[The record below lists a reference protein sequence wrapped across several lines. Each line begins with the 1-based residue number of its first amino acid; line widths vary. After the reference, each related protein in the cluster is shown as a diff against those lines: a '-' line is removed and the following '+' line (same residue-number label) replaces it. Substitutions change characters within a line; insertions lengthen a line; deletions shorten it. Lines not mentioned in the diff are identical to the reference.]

1 MSGITTRFAAL
12 ALAAG
17 IAVSLA
23 GCAES
28 TQSKT
33 CAQADKVRSS
43 IEDVRNVNLSENG
56 MVALRDSVAQVGTAL
71 ELLRSELEAAAQA
84 QIAAVQ
90 IGGRPA
96 ADHRRHGGGRP
107 DAGEPRRG
115 GRGQGRGA
123 QLHPEPRHRRDLRL
137 LNARPSVHGDTAG
150 GRTT

>member
-56 MVALRDSVAQVGTAL
+56 VVALRDSVAQVSSAL
-71 ELLRSELEAAAQA
+71 ELLRSELGSAAQA

-90 IGGRPA
+90 TA
-96 ADHRRHGGGRP
+96 V
-107 DAGEPRRG
+107 
-115 GRGQGRGA
+115 GQ
-123 QLHPEPRHRRDLRL
+123 L
-137 LNARPSVHGDTAG
+137 
-150 GRTT
+150 RTTVATAVADPTQANLDAVAAARDAARSSVQNLATAVTSGC